1 MNLLVD
7 APAAGRKRTK
17 WQTHAQ
23 ILGASRRG
31 RAELSQA
38 DRLGIEAGDD
48 FPVRARLKGDVTT
61 EPGG

>member
-17 WQTHAQ
+17 RQTHAQ
-23 ILGASRRG
+23 ILRAIRRG

-38 DRLGIEAGDD
+38 YRLGIEAGDD
-48 FPVRARLKGDVTT
+48 FSVRVRLQRDMTN